1 MIYTKYILFSLLLV
15 CPSVLSAQGITRRI
29 HQIDEV
35 TVWGKR
41 PMKEIGVQKTKFD
54 SLALKENIA
63 LSMADIL
70 TFNSSVFVKSYGRAT
85 LSTVAFRGTSP
96 SHTQVTWNGMRINNP
111 MLGMTDF
118 STIPSYFI
126 DQASLLHGTSSV
138 NETGGGLGGLVK
150 LGTTPQV
157 GEGFH
162 AQYVQGIGSFRTF
175 DEFAR
180 FTYGSDRWQVSTRA
194 VYSSSPNDYKY
205 TNHDKKI
212 NIYDEEKNIIG
223 QYHPKERNRSG
234 SFKDLHLLQE
244 VYYNTLKGDRF
255 GLNAWYINSNRELP
269 MLTTDYGDETAFENR
284 QREQTFRGVLSW
296 DHIDQASLLHGTSS
310 VNETGGGLGGLVK
323 LGTTPQVGE
332 GFHAQYVQGIGSFR
346 TFDEFARFTYGSDRW
361 QVSTRAVYS
370 SSPNDY
376 KYTNHDKKINIYD
389 EEKNIIGQYHPK
401 ERNRSGSFKDLHLLQ
416 EVYYNTLK
424 GDRFG
429 LNAWYINSNRE
440 LPMLT
445 TDYGDETAFENRQ
458 REQTFR
464 GVLSWDHIKE
474 KWKVGVKGG
483 YIHTWMAYDYRRE
496 VAPDNWASMTRSR
509 SKINTFY
516 GQAEA
521 EYSPGRK
528 WFFTSN
534 VSVYQH
540 LVRSEDKNIILQDG
554 NKAVVGYDKG
564 RVELSGS
571 VSAKWQPVE
580 PLGLSLVLREEMSG
594 DKWAPLIP
602 AFFIDGLISRK
613 GNVMVKASV
622 SRNYRF
628 PTLNDLYFLPG
639 GNPDLKNEHGFSYDA
654 GVSFDVGKKGVYK
667 LGGSASWFD
676 SYIDDWIIW
685 LPTTK
690 GFFSPR
696 NVKKVHAYGVEVKA
710 NLAVQPAKDWL
721 IDLNGSYSWTPSINE
736 GEKMSPA
743 DQSVGK
749 QLPYVPE
756 HSASLTGRLSWR
768 TWAFLYKWAYYSE
781 RFTMSSNDYTLTGHL
796 PRYFMSNISLEKML
810 SFKPLDVQLKLAVN
824 NLFNE
829 DYLSVLSRPM
839 PGINFEFFIG
849 ITPKFGK
856 SRK

>member
-118 STIPSYFI
+118 STIPSYF
-126 DQASLLHGTSSV
+126 
-138 NETGGGLGGLVK
+138 
-150 LGTTPQV
+150 
-157 GEGFH
+157 
-162 AQYVQGIGSFRTF
+162 
-175 DEFAR
+175 
-180 FTYGSDRWQVSTRA
+180 
-194 VYSSSPNDYKY
+194 
-205 TNHDKKI
+205 
-212 NIYDEEKNIIG
+212 
-223 QYHPKERNRSG
+223 
-234 SFKDLHLLQE
+234 
-244 VYYNTLKGDRF
+244 
-255 GLNAWYINSNRELP
+255 
-269 MLTTDYGDETAFENR
+269 
-284 QREQTFRGVLSW
+284 
-296 DHIDQASLLHGTSS
+296 IDQASLLHGTSS

-622 SRNYRF
+622 SRNYRY
-628 PTLNDLYFLPG
+628 PTLNDLYFQPG
-639 GNPDLKNEHGFSYDA
+639 GNTDLVPESGFSYD
-654 GVSFDVGKKGVYK
+654 GGISFAIGKEGVYS
-667 LGGSASWFD
+667 LHGEATWFD
-676 SYIDDWIIW
+676 SYIDDWILW
-685 LPTTK
+685 LPLGGNTNYWTPLNMK
-690 GFFSPR
+690 D
-696 NVKKVHAYGVEVKA
+696 VHAYGVELKA
-710 NLAVQPAKDWL
+710 GYDRMLSKEWQLGLDGNF
-721 IDLNGSYSWTPSINE
+721 SWTPSVNR
-736 GEKMSPA
+736 GEAFSKGDRSL
-743 DQSVGK
+743 GR
-749 QLPYVPE
+749 QLPYVPVY
-756 HSASLTGRLSWR
+756 SAAVTGRLAYKSWR
-768 TWAFLYKWAYYSE
+768 LLYKWCYYSE
-781 RFTMSSNDYTLTGHL
+781 RFTMTSNAFTYTGNVPYYLMNDVT
-796 PRYFMSNISLEKML
+796 LEKLFSARWADL
-810 SFKPLDVQLKLAVN
+810 SVKAAVK
-824 NLFNE
+824 NLFDE
-829 DYLSVLSRPM
+829 EYVSVLGRPM
-839 PGINFEFFIG
+839 PGINFEIFLDIR
-849 ITPKFGK
+849 PKWGK
-856 SRK
+856 KKARD